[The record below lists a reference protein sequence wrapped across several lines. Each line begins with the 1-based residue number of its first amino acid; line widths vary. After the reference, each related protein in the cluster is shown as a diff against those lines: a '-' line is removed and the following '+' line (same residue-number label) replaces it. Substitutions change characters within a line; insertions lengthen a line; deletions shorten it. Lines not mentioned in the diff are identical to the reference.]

1 MSASVNP
8 HLRIAVI
15 IVGGVA
21 AVLLITAIVF
31 PVLYVQQRNSN
42 DKPPSACAQ
51 ATAPDD
57 CTSAQASK
65 TEIKGFLKTSS
76 SLSGKLSLKTAV
88 VSSTGK
94 LVPELDTPSILL
106 TSTNTGNEVNF
117 TLIRDTL
124 PSPPVSSNVM
134 EQHGYY
140 DTSMVDFFV
149 VGRIQ
154 GTPGYGVMGII
165 FGDQTVQWN
174 GSASSEQP
182 LFQNETFTGTQL
194 AQPNTMLTINTM
206 LYSTKKEPMCFWT
219 YQNNNI
225 VVYKS
230 SDVIGSD
237 WAAINVPTTQSIWS
251 LPYVVQTADF
261 VTSGICV
268 LQGDSRR
275 TANLK
280 MYVSTD
286 NFITVDIINVFL
298 LYDVESVSHFA
309 NPTVVL
315 SSGEVRIVVPTATT
329 TSLTMYWAKS
339 LAGTYSI
346 KQTITVPT
354 LTQASIHMGL
364 FENDVM
370 AIFGQSFDG
379 GPNYLMTSDDNFVT
393 PIDNIFTIAV
403 AALTQLQVYFVFLA
417 GGERRIYLSTQNY
430 TAMAVQGARG
440 QPWVETEICKTGKHT
455 AICVQQYS
463 PTEPC
468 ALVALQPQNSP
479 PSVQTLGSLTSHVVE
494 AATVTAA

>member
-8 HLRIAVI
+8 YLRIAVI
-15 IVGGVA
+15 IVGGA
-21 AVLLITAIVF
+21 AALLLITAIVF
-31 PVLYVQQRNSN
+31 PVLYVQKRKSN

-57 CTSAQASK
+57 CISAQASK
-65 TEIKGFLKTSS
+65 TEMKGVLTTTTS
-76 SLSGKLSLKTAV
+76 LEGKLSFKTAV
-88 VSSTGK
+88 VSSTSA
-94 LVPELDTPSILL
+94 LVPELDTPLILL
-106 TSTNTGNEVNF
+106 TSTNTANEVNF
-117 TLIRDTL
+117 TLSRDAL

-154 GTPGYGVMGII
+154 GTTGYGVMGII
-165 FGDQTVQWN
+165 SGDRTVQWN

-182 LFQNETFTGTQL
+182 LFQNATFTGTQL
-194 AQPNTMLTINTM
+194 LQQPRTINTM
-206 LYSTKKEPMCFWT
+206 LYSTKKEPMCFWM
-219 YQNNNI
+219 YKYHI

-237 WAAINVPTTQSIWS
+237 WTEINMPTTESLES

-268 LQGDSRR
+268 LQYDS
-275 TANLK
+275 TGIGNLK

-298 LYDVESVSHFA
+298 GENVGSVAHFA

-315 SSGEVRIVVPTATT
+315 SSAEVRIVVPTATT
-329 TSLTMYWAKS
+329 TSLTMYWSKS

-354 LTQASIHMGL
+354 LTKAVIHMGL
-364 FENDVM
+364 FENDVL
-370 AIFGQSFDG
+370 AIFGQSFADG
-379 GPNYLMTSDDNFVT
+379 QNYLITSDDNFVT
-393 PIDNIFTIAV
+393 PTNNIFTFSILP
-403 AALTQLQVYFVFLA
+403 LTQILVYFVFLPA
-417 GGERRIYLSTQNY
+417 GERRIYLSTQNY

-440 QPWVETEICKTGKHT
+440 ELWVETEICKTGKHT
-455 AICVQQYS
+455 NLCVQQYS

-468 ALVALQPQNSP
+468 ALVGLQPQNSP
-479 PSVQTLGSLTSHVVE
+479 PSVQMLGSLTSHTIE
-494 AATVTAA
+494 TANITAA